1 MGAESVLTNAARQYI
16 IPPALLL
23 QLYSLLFVMMF
34 SSSWRPLW
42 VAFFCL

>member
-1 MGAESVLTNAARQYI
+1 MGSELALTNAAGQYSM
-16 IPPALLL
+16 PPALLL